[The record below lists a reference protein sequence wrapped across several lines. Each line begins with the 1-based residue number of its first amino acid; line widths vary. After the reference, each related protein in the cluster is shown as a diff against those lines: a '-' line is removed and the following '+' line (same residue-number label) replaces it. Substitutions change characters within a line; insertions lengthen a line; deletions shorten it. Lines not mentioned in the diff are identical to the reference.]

1 MKNFHNF
8 YARRFFSA
16 THNIHKFSDYFE
28 KCESILKII
37 ESIFRKWTLR
47 WKSLQREQFSLRV
60 HFRKITLVKKLIIL
74 FLNKFF
80 KVQNFFIHD
89 KKIFNH
95 FADNLHIILHRSF
108 MQNQE
113 DRKKLNININQ
124 SNEILSVCLF
134 HFIQVHFHLES
145 FSRFYVPR
153 NNLWDDYVASMRVH
167 VEFA

>member
-1 MKNFHNF
+1 MDI
-8 YARRFFSA
+8 A
-16 THNIHKFSDYFE
+16 
-28 KCESILKII
+28 
-37 ESIFRKWTLR
+37 
-47 WKSLQREQFSLRV
+47 LRV
-60 HFRKITLVKKLIIL
+60 TPARAIFTSCSFSKNYFCKKLIIL

-80 KVQNFFIHD
+80 KVQNFFIYD